1 VISRAD
7 LIAPLV
13 IVGLLVGCAPS
24 TPAEVGQELAT
35 VVDGVLTA
43 CVAPTPRLVV
53 EAPDSAL
60 GWDGFDVAVLEHVAN
75 MLALPLEL
83 EVVSYDLLVSGV
95 ALNDRRC
102 DLGAGGVVMSA
113 ALELLLDVSTPY
125 RDVDRLIVA
134 PAAAGIVATMPSEL
148 SGVRIGYEQG
158 GPAADA
164 VLSLTAPELV
174 PYPSRTDLLRA
185 FTDGDVAAL
194 LVAAGAVSEVRA
206 SDASVEVVLRVETDE
221 QTVLAFAKGTDG
233 VVLAAID
240 EAIIG
245 FLSSVD
251 HAELVAVWLES

>member
-1 VISRAD
+1 MISRAD

-13 IVGLLVGCAPS
+13 VVGLLVGCTPS

-35 VVDGVLTA
+35 VVEGVLTA

-53 EAPDSAL
+53 EAPDSEL
-60 GWDGFDVAVLEHVAN
+60 GWDGFDVAVLEQVADT
-75 MLALPLEL
+75 LALPLRL

-102 DLGAGGVVMSA
+102 DLGAGGIVMSA

-164 VLSLTAPELV
+164 VSSLTTAELV
-174 PYPSRTDLLRA
+174 PYPSRTDLVRA

-194 LVAAGAVSEVRA
+194 LVAAGAVSDVRA
-206 SDASVEVVLRVETDE
+206 SDASVEVVLRVETDQ
-221 QTVLAFAKGTDG
+221 QTVLALAKGANEA
-233 VVLAAID
+233 VVTAID
-240 EAIIG
+240 EAIIE
-245 FLSSVD
+245 FLASVE
-251 HAELVAVWLES
+251 HAELVTVWLES